1 MFHRQSVCG
10 LILGL
15 ALVLLAGV
23 FRPAEGTPPLKD
35 STTNGVSAEPSGES
49 PGIDSAR
56 SASEHE
62 DGDAPGQI
70 TGRPSAE
77 APGKLP

>member
-10 LILGL
+10 LVLGL

-35 STTNGVSAEPSGES
+35 SNTNSVRAEPSGES
-49 PGIDSAR
+49 PGIESAR
-56 SASEHE
+56 SAPEPE
-62 DGDAPGQI
+62 DGDAPGQA